1 MPTATNRGVSIFY
14 EAVGEGEPVAFV
26 PDAGLGG
33 WSWGWQH
40 AALVGPYEAIVYD
53 LRGTGRSDAPPGPYS
68 RRALAADLEAV
79 LADCDAHSAH
89 VVAAGL
95 GGVVALEAARTSR
108 RIETLTLLGTGARES
123 AFDLEPL
130 FAPPDDREA
139 LRESLEHA
147 FSDEFR
153 ADQPEVLE
161 GIVDWRADGDA
172 DRDGWEAQVDA
183 LEGFDA
189 ADWGY
194 EVTQPTLVCHGT
206 ADGLVPAES
215 GRELAD
221 SLPRGT
227 FESLEGAGHLCYV
240 EHSRIV
246 NDRLAGFLEEHAVDS
261 RVT

>member
-1 MPTATNRGVSIFY
+1 MPTATNRGISLYY
-14 EAVGEGEPVAFV
+14 EAVGEGDPVAFV
-26 PDAGLGG
+26 ADAGLGG

-40 AALVGPYEAIVYD
+40 AALAGPHEAIVYD
-53 LRGTGRSDAPPGPYS
+53 TRGAGRSDAPTGPYD
-68 RRALAADLEAV
+68 RRTLAADLEAV
-79 LADCDAHSAH
+79 LADCGARSVH

-95 GGVVALEAARTSR
+95 GGAVALEAARTSNR
-108 RIETLTLLGTGARES
+108 VETLTLFGTGVREP

-139 LRESLEHA
+139 LRESLEVA
-147 FSDEFR
+147 FSDEFLQE
-153 ADQPEVLE
+153 QPDVLE
-161 GIVDWRADGDA
+161 GIADWRADGDA
-172 DRDGWEAQVDA
+172 DRAGWEAQVSA

-189 ADWGY
+189 TDWGY

-206 ADGLVPAES
+206 ADELVPLES

-227 FESLEGAGHLCYV
+227 FEPLEGAGHLAYV

-246 NDRLAGFLEEHAVDS
+246 NDRLAGFLEEHAID
-261 RVT
+261 